1 MSGGFPVEIIVLL
14 VLVAGFLILRLRSVL
29 GKRVG
34 YERKEQPDQRRAGMQ
49 GPTIDGVAEPLR
61 PRPGRPI
68 PPPHTPAGQT
78 LERIAEIDK
87 NFDPVRFVD
96 GAEEAF
102 RRIVAA
108 FAEGDLATLKTLLTP
123 SVYTTFEQAVAARKE
138 AGETQH
144 SEIRSIE
151 EAAIEEADLMGD
163 QAAIVIRFV
172 STQINFTR
180 DRDGQVIAGAE
191 EETEIVDI
199 WSFERKLRSRDPT
212 WRLASARSS

>member
-34 YERKEQPDQRRAGMQ
+34 YEREEQPDQRRPGMQ

-68 PPPHTPAGQT
+68 PPPHTPAGQA
-78 LERIAEIDK
+78 LERIAQTDRS
-87 NFDPVRFVD
+87 FDPVRFVD

-123 SVYTTFEQAVAARKE
+123 SVYTTFEQSVAARKE

-151 EAAIEEADLMGD
+151 EAVIEEADLMGD

-180 DRDGQVIAGAE
+180 DREGQVIAGAE

-199 WSFERKLRSRDPT
+199 WSFERQLRSRDPT
-212 WRLASARSS
+212 WRLASARSG